1 MQKIQILGVSFD
13 NVTMKEAVSL
23 AFSYIENGTQA
34 AVVTPN
40 AEILQLCLESED
52 VKRSV
57 CAAEIVLP
65 DGEGALWAAKKLG
78 SPLKQK
84 VAGVEF
90 GMELAKK
97 AAENGKSI
105 FLLGGKEGVAQKAG
119 KELLIKIPTLKIVGS
134 ESGYFDKTGE
144 ENARIIDLIN
154 KSGADILYV
163 CLGAPMQEKWI
174 FDNRSILT
182 SPKLMVCLGGSLDI
196 YSGEAKRAPEIFIKM
211 RIEWLWRFL
220 RQPSRI
226 GRMMK
231 LPKFMISVN
240 KYKRKYKSK

>member
-13 NVTMKEAVSL
+13 NVTMEEAVSL

-119 KELLIKIPTLKIVGS
+119 EELLIKFPTLKIVGS

>member
-119 KELLIKIPTLKIVGS
+119 EELLIKFPTLKIVGS